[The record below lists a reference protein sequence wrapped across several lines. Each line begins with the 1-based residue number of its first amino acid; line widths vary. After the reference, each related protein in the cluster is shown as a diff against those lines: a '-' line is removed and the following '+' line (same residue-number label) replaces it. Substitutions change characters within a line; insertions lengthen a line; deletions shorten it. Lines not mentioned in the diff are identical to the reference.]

1 MDEFVV
7 YQKMHEL
14 EGKIHYHFNN
24 IVWLSKAMMSE
35 KINVFGEGKN
45 HSEYVNDGLATV
57 GDTILKSVIA
67 DYLYREG
74 VTTKGKITQIKSKL
88 ENNNVMHSIMLKY
101 NLIEYAYNSKH
112 FQSDLDVPEH
122 EKVVNKRHNPYI
134 EAIVGSVFYD
144 SNYDTTKCWILK
156 WLLPLLISESKCEIN

>member
-14 EGKIHYHFNN
+14 EVKIHYHFND
-24 IVWLSKAMMSE
+24 IEWLSKAMMSE
-35 KINVFGEGKN
+35 KIDVFGEGRN
-45 HSEYVNDGLATV
+45 HSEYSNDGLATV

-74 VTTKGKITQIKSKL
+74 ITTKGKITQIKSKL
-88 ENNNVMHSIMLKY
+88 ENNKVMHNIMLKC
-101 NLIEYAYNSKH
+101 NLIGYTYNAKH
-112 FQSDLDVPEH
+112 FQSDSNVPGH
-122 EKVVNKRHNPYI
+122 EKVVNKRHDPYI
-134 EAIVGSVFYD
+134 EAIVGAVFYD
-144 SNYDTTKCWILK
+144 SNYDTTKCWILE